1 MKKNYVL
8 DTNILLHDPYAI
20 FRFDDNNVII
30 PIYVIEEVD
39 QFKREGSERGRNAR
53 HVVRLLDELREQ
65 GGSLSK
71 GVQIKSG
78 GVLTVAVPSTRP
90 ELPTAIDK
98 AAMDAAILQTAFEVR
113 EQDGGRPTVFVT
125 MDTNLRIRADAL
137 GMVAETYENQRV
149 EPQRVEAGV
158 TDVEVSADEIDAF
171 FQEGRLPA
179 PAHLIPP
186 EKGEPR
192 TRDKDSGAAY
202 LSANLSILLR
212 DRANASHTALG
223 RYDAA
228 KKEIVALRT
237 PREGVIGVRPRN
249 KEQSHALDILLDENI
264 RLVTLVG
271 KAGTGKTLLALA
283 AGLKRT
289 VEDGQYTRMLVSRPV
304 MPLGRDIGFL
314 PGDVDEKLNPWMQ
327 PIFDN
332 LEFLFSSGTRKGP
345 RAYAELLDSGQLQV
359 EPLTYIRG
367 RSLPQQYII
376 VDEAQNLTPHEVKT
390 IITRSGDGTKIVLTG
405 DPGQIDNPY
414 VDSASNGLSVA
425 ADRFRGEKVAAHI
438 VLTRGE
444 RSELAELAAN
454 LL

>member
-8 DTNILLHDPYAI
+8 DTNILLHDPRAI
-20 FRFDDNNVII
+20 FRFDDNNVVI

-53 HVVRLLDELREQ
+53 TIARLLDELRET

-71 GVQIKSG
+71 GVNLENG
-78 GVLTVAVPSTRP
+78 GHLKVAVPTKRP
-90 ELPTAIDK
+90 ELPSAIDK
-98 AAMDAAILQTAFEVR
+98 AAMDNAILQTAFEVR
-113 EQDGGRPTVFVT
+113 EEDGGRPTIFVT

-137 GMVAETYENQRV
+137 GMVTQNYENQRV
-149 EPQRVEAGV
+149 EAERLDTGIIEMELDG
-158 TDVEVSADEIDAF
+158 EEIDRF
-171 FQEGRLPA
+171 FQEGRIKPKN
-179 PAHLIPP
+179 
-186 EKGEPR
+186 E
-192 TRDKDSGAAY
+192 
-202 LSANLSILLR
+202 LSPNICVLLR
-212 DRANASHTALG
+212 DRANPSHTALG
-223 RYDAA
+223 RFDPS
-228 KKEIVALRT
+228 KKEILALRT
-237 PREGVIGVRPRN
+237 PREGVMGVRPRN
-249 KEQSHALDILLDENI
+249 KEQSHAFDLLLDENI

-289 VEDGQYTRMLVSRPV
+289 VEDGVYTRMLVSRPV

-332 LEFLFSSGTRKGP
+332 LEFLFSSGTKKGP
-345 RAYAELLDSGQLQV
+345 RAYAELLESGQLQV

-367 RSLPQQYII
+367 RSLPSQYMI

-405 DPGQIDNPY
+405 DPEQIDNPY
-414 VDSASNGLSVA
+414 VDSASNGLTIA
-425 ADRFRGEKVAAHI
+425 ADKFRGEKCAAHI
-438 VLTRGE
+438 VLSKGE
-444 RSELAELAAN
+444 RSELAEIAAN

>member
-8 DTNILLHDPYAI
+8 DTNVLLHDPRAI
-20 FRFDDNNVII
+20 FRFEDNDVII
-30 PIYVIEEVD
+30 PIYCIEEVD

-53 HVVRLLDELREQ
+53 QIARLLDDLRES

-71 GVQIKSG
+71 GVKLESG
-78 GVLTVAVPSTRP
+78 GTLLVAVPSKRP
-90 ELPTAIDK
+90 ELPSAIDK
-98 AAMDAAILQTAFEVR
+98 AAMDQAILQTAFDIR

-149 EPQRVEAGV
+149 E
-158 TDVEVSADEIDAF
+158 ADE
-171 FQEGRLPA
+171 L
-179 PAHLIPP
+179 
-186 EKGEPR
+186 
-192 TRDKDSGAAY
+192 DSGIKEVE
-202 LSANLSILLR
+202 LSSTLIDKFFEDGFIKIDELSVHPNTCILLR
-212 DRANASHTALG
+212 DDKNPSHTALG
-223 RYDAA
+223 RFDGVR
-228 KKEIVALRT
+228 KEVMALRT
-237 PREGVIGVRPRN
+237 PREGVMGVRPRN
-249 KEQSHALDILLDENI
+249 KEQSFALDLLLDENI

-289 VEDGQYTRMLVSRPV
+289 IDDGQYTRMLVSRPV

-345 RAYAELLDSGQLQV
+345 RAYAELLESGQLQV

-367 RSLPQQYII
+367 RSLPAQFMI

-405 DPGQIDNPY
+405 DPHQIDNPY
-414 VDSASNGLSVA
+414 VDSASNGLTIA
-425 ADRFRGEKVAAHI
+425 ADKFRGENMAAHI
-438 VLTRGE
+438 VLSKGE
-444 RSELAELAAN
+444 RSELAEVAAN
-454 LL
+454 RL

>member
-8 DTNILLHDPYAI
+8 DTNVLLHDPRAI
-20 FRFDDNNVII
+20 FRFEDNDVII
-30 PIYVIEEVD
+30 PIFCIEEVD

-53 HVVRLLDELREQ
+53 QIARVLDDLREQ

-71 GVQIKSG
+71 GVQLTSG
-78 GVLTVAVPSTRP
+78 GMLRVAVPERRP
-90 ELPTAIDK
+90 ELPSALDK
-98 AAMDAAILQTAFEVR
+98 ASMDQAILQTAFDVR
-113 EQDGGRPTVFVT
+113 EEGGGRPTIFVT

-137 GMVAETYENQRV
+137 GMVSETYENQRV
-149 EPQRVEAGV
+149 EAEELDTGIKEI
-158 TDVEVSADEIDAF
+158 EVDPKEIDAF
-171 FQEGRLPA
+171 FHEGRLTPPQPQQGEA
-179 PAHLIPP
+179 P
-186 EKGEPR
+186 
-192 TRDKDSGAAY
+192 
-202 LSANLSILLR
+202 LSANLCILLR
-212 DRANASHTALG
+212 DRNNPSHTALG
-223 RYDAA
+223 RYDAT
-228 KKEIVALRT
+228 KREVMALRT
-237 PREGVIGVRPRN
+237 PREGVMGVRPRN
-249 KEQSHALDILLDENI
+249 KEQSYAIDLLLDENI

-289 VEDGQYTRMLVSRPV
+289 VEDGMYTRMLVSRPV

-345 RAYAELLDSGQLQV
+345 RAYAELLESGQIQV

-367 RSLPQQYII
+367 RSLPAQFMI

-414 VDSASNGLSVA
+414 VDSASNGLTIA
-425 ADRFRGEKVAAHI
+425 ADKFRGEKLAGHI
-438 VLTRGE
+438 VLAKGE
-444 RSELAELAAN
+444 RSDLAELAAN
-454 LL
+454 ML

>member
-8 DTNILLHDPYAI
+8 DTNVLLHDPHAI
-20 FRFDDNNVII
+20 FRFEDNNVII

-53 HVVRLLDELREQ
+53 SIARLLDDLRER
-65 GGSLSK
+65 GGALSK
-71 GVQIKSG
+71 GVALDSG
-78 GVLTVAVPSTRP
+78 GTLRVAVPSKRL
-90 ELPTAIDK
+90 ELPSAVDHT
-98 AAMDAAILQTAFEVR
+98 AMDQAILQTAFDIR
-113 EQDGGRPTVFVT
+113 ENDGGRPTVFVT

-137 GMVAETYENQRV
+137 GMVAENYENQRV
-149 EPQRVEAGV
+149 HNVDQLTSGI
-158 TDVEVSADEIDAF
+158 VEVDIDGPEIDAF
-171 FQEGRLPA
+171 FRDGRIA
-179 PAHLIPP
+179 PT
-186 EKGEPR
+186 EPVPDPN
-192 TRDKDSGAAY
+192 TC
-202 LSANLSILLR
+202 LLLR
-212 DRANASHTALG
+212 DRTNPSHTALG
-223 RYDAA
+223 RFDSSKRA
-228 KKEIVALRT
+228 VTALRV
-237 PREGVIGVRPRN
+237 PREGVMGVRPRN
-249 KEQSHALDILLDENI
+249 KEQSFAFDLLLDESI

-289 VEDGQYTRMLVSRPV
+289 LEDGLYTRMLVSRPV

-332 LEFLFSSGTRKGP
+332 LEFLFSTGSRKGP
-345 RAYAELLDSGQLQV
+345 RAYAELLESGQIQV

-367 RSLPQQYII
+367 RSLPQQFIV

-425 ADRFRGEKVAAHI
+425 AERFRGEKLAAHI
-438 VLTRGE
+438 VLAKGE
-444 RSELAELAAN
+444 RSDLAELAAN